1 MPDPTETKPANHKLS
16 LPNLSA
22 KILADL
28 LQSAGWTRNVSDVVL
43 AGGIIN
49 SERIPERVPE
59 SLYETPDNTKPDQ
72 KYLSQAKLTAWGDTL
87 VEFELT
93 EKERDMAKYVIDH
106 FAKNGKIPPN
116 KYAYKLL
123 VEFKL
128 HE

>member
-1 MPDPTETKPANHKLS
+1 MPDTTETKPANHKLS

-93 EKERDMAKYVIDH
+93 EKERDMAKEAIHH
-106 FAKNGKIPPN
+106 FAASGEKPPRV
-116 KYAYKLL
+116 YACTLHPQSKLPA
-123 VEFKL
+123 
-128 HE
+128 